1 MGFSNEYNF
10 TNDVELHYIKENEYS
25 FGIVFDLAL
34 SHTQITEGDRQRN
47 FPLQSQWNRNEFKFF
62 EE

>member
-25 FGIVFDLAL
+25 LGIVFDLVL
-34 SHTQITEGDRQRN
+34 SRTLITEGDR
-47 FPLQSQWNRNEFKFF
+47 
-62 EE
+62 